1 MTTPEPAT
9 WADRVAER
17 SPTVQRSRDRS
28 VVQAR
33 AIVDA
38 ARRLIDVK
46 GDKFTTQDLVKEAGV
61 ALQTFYRHFGGKDQ
75 LLLAVVEDLIEEA
88 CENLE
93 RVAAQF
99 DDPVDRLH
107 CYVTMVLG
115 DLAETDSVGAQFI
128 TAEHWRLYQ
137 LFPEELSHANKP
149 FADLVE
155 RELRAAATAG
165 LLQPTDP
172 VSDAWFV
179 MKLVM
184 AVFHDYAFAP
194 VPERRDDIAERT
206 WQFCLA
212 AFGGRSQAAAR

>member
-1 MTTPEPAT
+1 VTDTASAA
-9 WADRVAER
+9 WADRVADR

-28 VVQAR
+28 VAQAR

-38 ARRLIDVK
+38 ARRLIAVK
-46 GDKFTTQDLVKEAGV
+46 GDQFTTQDLVKEAGV

-75 LLLAVVEDLIEEA
+75 LLLAVVEDLIAEA

-93 RVAAQF
+93 RVAAVF
-99 DDPVDRLH
+99 DDPVERLH
-107 CYVTMVLG
+107 CYVTTVLG
-115 DLAETDSVGAQFI
+115 GVAEDDSVGNRFI

-137 LFPEELSHANKP
+137 LFPEEMANANRP

-155 RELRAAATAG
+155 RELRDAAAQG
-165 LLQPTDP
+165 QLHPTDP
-172 VSDAWFV
+172 ASDGWFV

-194 VPERRDDIAERT
+194 HAERRADIADRT

-212 AFGGRSQAAAR
+212 AFGGDPQRAAR